1 MMKRQFFTV
10 LALLGAT
17 TVSAGCQIMS
27 ESEPKGD
34 PDGPAISTSGVEPVV
49 EQTASCAPGVLTRLV
64 GQPASALEV
73 VDLQENTRI
82 IHPGTPITE
91 DHRPERVNIDIND
104 AGIITRVWC
113 G

>member
-1 MMKRQFFTV
+1 MMTRQVFIV

-17 TVSAGCQIMS
+17 MVSAGCQIMS

-34 PDGPAISTSGVEPVV
+34 PDGPAISTPGVEPVV

-73 VDLQENTRI
+73 LDLQENTRVLT
-82 IHPGTPITE
+82 PGTPTTK
-91 DHRPERVNIDIND
+91 DFRPDRTNIDIND